1 MRGGHEDGLGLSE
14 GHDRFVDVQCE
25 WRAKSWG
32 SVTVDENSFSGRLA
46 DLSMRTGR
54 FANIGPD
61 LDGMRFSAWRV
72 ADRVINECQKMGLR
86 APSGDTPS
94 TSFRVIATGQR

>member
-14 GHDRFVDVQCE
+14 GHDRFVDVQGE
-25 WRAKSWG
+25 WRTKSWG
-32 SVTVDENSFSGRLA
+32 SVTVDENSCSGRLV

-54 FANIGPD
+54 FANIRSD

-72 ADRVINECQKMGLR
+72 ADRVIMNVKRWDCELLV
-86 APSGDTPS
+86 
-94 TSFRVIATGQR
+94 VIHLLHYSA